1 MHALCVLSVTQLHAL
16 YVFETDTH
24 TSAMQTQCTLSCFSV
39 DLNEEWHCKED
50 SEDLDH
56 FQWFP
61 VVYLEVSGK

>member
-1 MHALCVLSVTQLHAL
+1 MHCMCLKLIHTPLL
-16 YVFETDTH
+16 Y
-24 TSAMQTQCTLSCFSV
+24 MQTQCTLSCFSV